1 MAASGY
7 CQTGPIRPPYNHMPE
22 DFRKAATE
30 GGQRYAKLREKYSK
44 LIGE

>member
-1 MAASGY
+1 
-7 CQTGPIRPPYNHMPE
+7 MPD

-44 LIGE
+44 ALG